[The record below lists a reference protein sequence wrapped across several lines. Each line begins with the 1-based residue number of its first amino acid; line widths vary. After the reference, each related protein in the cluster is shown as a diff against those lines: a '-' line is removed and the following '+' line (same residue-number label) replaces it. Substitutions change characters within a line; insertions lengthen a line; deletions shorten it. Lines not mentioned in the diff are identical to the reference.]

1 MANNS
6 LSTHEQEPC
15 LRVIPLGG
23 LHEIGK
29 NTCVFEYGDDLM
41 LVDGGLAFPTEGMH
55 GVNVVLPDTTFLRE
69 NQKRIR
75 GMIVTH
81 GHEDHIGGISH
92 HLKHFNIPVIYGPR
106 LALSM
111 LNGKMDEAGV
121 SKRTKLQT
129 VSPREVVKVGQ
140 HFSVEFIRNNHSM
153 ADSYSLAIK
162 TPVGTILFTG
172 DFKFDHTP
180 VDGEHFDLERLAFYG
195 DQGVLCLF
203 SDSTNA
209 EVPGFCP
216 PERSVFDNLDRH
228 IANAEGRVIV
238 TTFASSIHRVA
249 MILELALKNGRK
261 VGLLGRSMLNVI
273 GKARELGYMRAPDEL
288 FVPIK
293 QINDVSDRETLLLMT
308 GSQGEPL
315 AALSRISRGE
325 HPQVKVKTTDTL
337 IFSAS
342 PIPGNTISVV
352 NTIDKLMI
360 LGGKVVYGKGEGIHV
375 SGHGFQEDQKLMLAL
390 TRPKFFVPVH
400 GEHRMLV
407 CHART
412 SHAMGVPI
420 DNTLILG
427 NGDVVELTSD
437 SIRRGDPVKC
447 GVELLDQSR
456 NGIVDARVLKE
467 RQQMAVDGVV
477 TILTAISTDGAMA
490 APPRVNLRGV
500 VSTADARKMS
510 LWTEREITWVLENK
524 WKQLSRN
531 TGGKA
536 PEVDWMGVQREVE
549 VGLGRRMRRELQVE
563 PLILCLVQPAPAGT
577 AVYKGRADA
586 EPDNRPA
593 PRGRRDGGGGHPV
606 RRNGHNNGVGTPAP
620 IRQVSRSDSASAR
633 PSAPVSA
640 SAPAPHA
647 ASTSVV
653 EKVETKPGSEP
664 EMPAGRTRR
673 RRSAAA

>member
-1 MANNS
+1 MTVTTAK
-6 LSTHEQEPC
+6 TQQPT

-29 NTCVFEYGDDLM
+29 NTCVFEYGDDLL

-55 GVNVVLPDTTFLRE
+55 GVNVVLPDTSFLRE

-75 GMIVTH
+75 AMIVTH

-106 LALSM
+106 LALS
-111 LNGKMDEAGV
+111 LLSGKMEEAGV
-121 SKRTKLQT
+121 TGRTTLQT
-129 VSPREVVKVGQ
+129 VSPREVVKVSQ
-140 HFSVEFIRNNHSM
+140 HFTVEFIRNNHSM
-153 ADSYSLAIK
+153 ADGYSLAIK
-162 TPVGTILFTG
+162 TPVGTVIFTG

-180 VDGEHFDLERLAFYG
+180 VDGEHFDVERLAHYG
-195 DQGVLCLF
+195 DKGVLCLF

-216 PERSVFDNLDRH
+216 PERSVFPNLDRH
-228 IANAEGRVIV
+228 IASAEGRVIV
-238 TTFASSIHRVA
+238 TTFASSIHRVS
-249 MILELALKNGRK
+249 MVLELALKHGRK

-293 QINDVSDRETLLLMT
+293 QINNVSDRETLLLMT
-308 GSQGEPL
+308 GSQGERL

-325 HPQVKVKTTDTL
+325 HPQVKVKSSDTI

-352 NTIDKLMI
+352 NTIDRLMI
-360 LGGKVVYGKGEGIHV
+360 LGAKVVYGKGEGIHV

-407 CHART
+407 RHAET
-412 SHAMGVPI
+412 GHSMGVPI

-427 NGDVVELTSD
+427 NGDVVELTAD

-447 GVELLDQSR
+447 GIELLDQSR

-477 TILTAISTDGAMA
+477 TILTAISTDGAMV

-500 VSTADARKMS
+500 VSTADSRKLS
-510 LWTEREITWVLENK
+510 LWTEREIKWVLENR

-536 PEVDWMGVQREVE
+536 PDVDWIGVQREVE
-549 VGLGRRMRRELQVE
+549 IGLGRRMRRELQIE
-563 PLILCLVQPAPAGT
+563 PMILCLVQPAPGGT
-577 AVYKGRADA
+577 PAYKGRADA
-586 EPDNRPA
+586 EPDDRPA
-593 PRGRRDGGGGHPV
+593 PRGRGGRHGGGRHGGG
-606 RRNGHNNGVGTPAP
+606 RERNRETTPARV
-620 IRQVSRSDSASAR
+620 ITTARSAAAESR
-633 PSAPVSA
+633 
-640 SAPAPHA
+640 SAPAQAAQPSKAPAKVKVPEPAA
-647 ASTSVV
+647 ASAAVDQD
-653 EKVETKPGSEP
+653 
-664 EMPAGRTRR
+664 MPSGRTRR